1 MLASSG
7 EHGEKW
13 RKGVHPG
20 NFYLLRENFLSQL
33 HEKKRDGILYYNLF
47 NRVSTRWWA
56 KRAGERKRAGRPGGG
71 RRRRTGNRREER
83 EERKTEVE
91 RATPVHTALS
101 DFSGVETEAKEGS
114 WVTLWEQQSD
124 LKLLHV
130 TRDTLP
136 R

>member
-1 MLASSG
+1 MR
-7 EHGEKW
+7 W
-13 RKGVHPG
+13 R
-20 NFYLLRENFLSQL
+20 
-33 HEKKRDGILYYNLF
+33 
-47 NRVSTRWWA
+47 A
-56 KRAGERKRAGRPGGG
+56 KRAGEHKRAGRREEEGGG
-71 RRRRTGNRREER
+71 RRTGNRREER

-91 RATPVHTALS
+91 CATPVHTVLS